1 MLDYARHSR
10 PCKHAVLQTLYPH
23 RTGRT
28 NYVEDALIEA
38 IDAGRRGNQRR
49 QETQLENILGKIVKV
64 AGQVEHVNSST
75 MTHDCFIARL
85 QAQTKIPALRLRSR
99 LKFTN
104 RCSVLTVVNL

>member
-1 MLDYARHSR
+1 
-10 PCKHAVLQTLYPH
+10 
-23 RTGRT
+23 
-28 NYVEDALIEA
+28 
-38 IDAGRRGNQRR
+38 
-49 QETQLENILGKIVKV
+49 V